1 MKVMS
6 DIFKY
11 APEGADSLKQ
21 SLSGKGNL
29 QWFKGLDVHI
39 GDGKYAN
46 TITARWQTI
55 ATRPTEPATQKTVA
69 DAWEALKEKMKPSS
83 TKNVAVCK
91 LAQSGWLRAG
101 DFTFVGEGFDTDIF
115 DFVCTREQFE
125 AYGREQEAKQEGEKW
140 THVYAGDKC
149 YLLEPDKDADGYY
162 AVKTDCGLFDFAREN
177 ELTPIKP
184 TITKAEA
191 WDKATS
197 QDVESSMSVGAILDE
212 YEVK

>member
-1 MKVMS
+1 VS
-6 DIFKY
+6 V
-11 APEGADSLKQ
+11 KQ
-21 SLSGKGNL
+21 LGNQIAFFDEAGNMYTRSGREFN
-29 QWFKGLDVHI
+29 D
-39 GDGKYAN
+39 
-46 TITARWQTI
+46 RWDDD
-55 ATRPTEPATQKTVA
+55 AEVAFTRPTEPATQKTVA
-69 DAWEALKEKMKPSS
+69 DAWEAFGGAWPYSRG
-83 TKNVAVCK
+83 C
-91 LAQSGWLRAG
+91 
-101 DFTFVGEGFDTDIF
+101 DFMGYSQALEHFFAYGFGYSF
-115 DFVCTREQFE
+115 ASAEHQVCTREQFE

-140 THVYAGDKC
+140 THTYAGDKC